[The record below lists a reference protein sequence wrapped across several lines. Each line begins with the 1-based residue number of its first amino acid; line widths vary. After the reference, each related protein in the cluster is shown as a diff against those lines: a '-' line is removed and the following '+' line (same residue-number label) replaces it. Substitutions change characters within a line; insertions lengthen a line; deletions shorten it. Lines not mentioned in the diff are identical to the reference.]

1 MKSVELQLDCA
12 RNGISQGPVGHYC
25 ELIWVLARRCATW
38 PAALTAALLNWEDPL
53 TKSFLREKPKRDY
66 REEC

>member
-25 ELIWVLARRCATW
+25 ELIWVLAPTVRNMARRPHCR
-38 PAALTAALLNWEDPL
+38 PPELGGPPN
-53 TKSFLREKPKRDY
+53 
-66 REEC
+66 